1 MKKKPKSIKK
11 PGIRIDMTPLV
22 DVIML
27 LLTFFML
34 TATFKSVE
42 SEAVQ
47 VSLPKSFNTDSTKLP
62 EKDVMTITLTPA
74 GDIFVDVDNYLV
86 RQEVFGDRFAIG
98 LYHPDSTTKSEI
110 EETGKV
116 GNKDFSRKV
125 IILNKAQFEKTL
137 TDLRLTLKNMTDNQS
152 DFRIVLKGDKD
163 TNFGIVEDLM
173 ASLKETRNTRFSLV
187 TTFKFEN
194 EDEESEE

>member
-1 MKKKPKSIKK
+1 MKKPKSIKK

-62 EKDVMTITLTPA
+62 DKDVMTITLTPA

-116 GNKDFSRKV
+116 GNKDFGRKV
-125 IILNKAQFEKTL
+125 VILNRAQFEKTL

-173 ASLKETRNTRFSLV
+173 TSLKETRNTRFSLV
-187 TTFKFEN
+187 TTFKFKE
-194 EDEESEE
+194 EGEESEE

>member
-1 MKKKPKSIKK
+1 MKKPRARTK
-11 PGIRIDMTPLV
+11 PGVRIDMTPLV

-34 TATFKSVE
+34 TATFKTVE
-42 SEAVQ
+42 SEAVE
-47 VSLPKSFNTDSTKLP
+47 VTLPKSVNTDSTRLP

-74 GDIFVDVDNYLV
+74 GDIFVDVDNYVV
-86 RQEVFGDRFAIG
+86 RKEVFGDRFAIG
-98 LYHPDSTTKSEI
+98 LYHPDSTTQSEI
-110 EETGKV
+110 ERTGKV
-116 GNKDFSRKV
+116 GNKDFRRKV

-173 ASLKETRNTRFSLV
+173 SSLKETRNTRFSLV
-187 TTFKFEN
+187 TTFKM
-194 EDEESEE
+194 DEKHGGEEE

>member
-1 MKKKPKSIKK
+1 MKKPRARTK
-11 PGIRIDMTPLV
+11 PGVRIDMTPLV

-34 TATFKSVE
+34 TATFKTVE
-42 SEAVQ
+42 SEAVE
-47 VSLPKSFNTDSTKLP
+47 VNLPKSVNTDSTRLP

-74 GDIFVDVDNYLV
+74 GDIFVDVDNYVV
-86 RQEVFGDRFAIG
+86 RKEVFGDRFAIG

-116 GNKDFSRKV
+116 GDKDFRRKV

-137 TDLRLTLKNMTDNQS
+137 TDLRLTLKNMTDNKS

-173 ASLKETRNTRFSLV
+173 SSLKETRNTRFSLV
-187 TTFKFEN
+187 TTFKM
-194 EDEESEE
+194 DEKPGGEEE

>member
-1 MKKKPKSIKK
+1 MKKPRTRTK
-11 PGIRIDMTPLV
+11 PGVRIDMTPLV

-34 TATFKSVE
+34 TATFKTVE
-42 SEAVQ
+42 SEAVE
-47 VSLPKSFNTDSTKLP
+47 VTLPQSVNTDSTRLP

-86 RQEVFGDRFAIG
+86 RKEVFGDKFAIG
-98 LYHPDSTTKSEI
+98 LYHPDTTTKSEI
-110 EETGKV
+110 ERTGKV
-116 GNKDFSRKV
+116 GLKDFGRKV

-163 TNFGIVEDLM
+163 TDYGMFEDLM
-173 ASLKETRNTRFSLV
+173 SSLKETRNTRFSLV
-187 TTFKFEN
+187 TTFKM
-194 EDEESEE
+194 DDKRGGEEE

>member
-1 MKKKPKSIKK
+1 MKKPRARTR
-11 PGIRIDMTPLV
+11 PGVRIDMTPLV

-34 TATFKSVE
+34 TATFKTVE
-42 SEAVQ
+42 SEAVE
-47 VSLPKSFNTDSTKLP
+47 VMLPQSYNTDSTRLP
-62 EKDVMTITLTPA
+62 DKDIMTITLTPA
-74 GDIFVDVDNYLV
+74 GDIFVDVDNYIV
-86 RQEVFGDRFAIG
+86 REEVFGDRFAIG

-110 EETGKV
+110 EQTGKV
-116 GNKDFSRKV
+116 GNKDFRRKV
-125 IILNKAQFEKTL
+125 VLLNKAQFEKTL

-187 TTFKFEN
+187 TTFKM
-194 EDEESEE
+194 DKKESEGEE

>member
-1 MKKKPKSIKK
+1 MKKPKSRIKS
-11 PGIRIDMTPLV
+11 GVRIDMTPLV

-42 SEAVQ
+42 SEAVE
-47 VSLPKSFNTDSTKLP
+47 VTLPNSVNTDSTRLP
-62 EKDVMTITLTPA
+62 EKDIMTITLTPA
-74 GDIFVDVDNYLV
+74 GDIFVDVDNYIV
-86 RQEVFGDRFAIG
+86 RKEVFGDRFAIG

-110 EETGKV
+110 ERTGKV
-116 GNKDFSRKV
+116 GDKDFRRKV

-137 TDLRLTLKNMTDNQS
+137 TDLRLTLKNMTDNRS

-173 ASLKETRNTRFSLV
+173 SSLKETRNTRFSLV
-187 TTFKFEN
+187 TTFKMDEKRGGE
-194 EDEESEE
+194 ED

>member
-1 MKKKPKSIKK
+1 MKKPRSIKK
-11 PGIRIDMTPLV
+11 PGVRIDMTPLV

-34 TATFKSVE
+34 TATFKTVE
-42 SEAVQ
+42 SEAVE
-47 VSLPKSFNTDSTKLP
+47 VTLPKSVNTDSTRLP

-74 GDIFVDVDNYLV
+74 GDIFVDVDNYVV
-86 RQEVFGDRFAIG
+86 RKEVFGDRFAIG

-116 GNKDFSRKV
+116 GDKDFRRKV

-137 TDLRLTLKNMTDNQS
+137 TDLRLTLKNMTDNKS

-173 ASLKETRNTRFSLV
+173 SSLKETRNTRFSLV
-187 TTFKFEN
+187 TTFKM
-194 EDEESEE
+194 DEKPGGEEE

>member
-1 MKKKPKSIKK
+1 MKKPRSIKK

-42 SEAVQ
+42 SEAVE

>member
-1 MKKKPKSIKK
+1 MKKPRSIKK

-42 SEAVQ
+42 SEAVE

-110 EETGKV
+110 EETGKI
-116 GNKDFSRKV
+116 GNKDFKRKV
-125 IILNKAQFEKTL
+125 VLLNKAQFEKTL

>member
-1 MKKKPKSIKK
+1 MKKPRARTK
-11 PGIRIDMTPLV
+11 PGVRIDMTPLV

-34 TATFKSVE
+34 TATFKTVE
-42 SEAVQ
+42 SEAVE
-47 VSLPKSFNTDSTKLP
+47 VTLPKSVNTDSTRLP

-74 GDIFVDVDNYLV
+74 GDIFVDVDNYVV
-86 RQEVFGDRFAIG
+86 RKEVFGDRFAIG

-110 EETGKV
+110 ELTGKV
-116 GNKDFSRKV
+116 GHKDFGRKV

-163 TNFGIVEDLM
+163 TDFGIVEDLM
-173 ASLKETRNTRFSLV
+173 SSLKETRNTRFSLV
-187 TTFKFEN
+187 TTFKMDERRGD
-194 EDEESEE
+194 DEE

>member
-1 MKKKPKSIKK
+1 MKKPRTRTK
-11 PGIRIDMTPLV
+11 PGVRIDMTPLV

-34 TATFKSVE
+34 TATFKTVE
-42 SEAVQ
+42 SEAVE
-47 VSLPKSFNTDSTKLP
+47 VTLPKSVNTDSTRLP

-86 RQEVFGDRFAIG
+86 RKEVFGDRFAIG
-98 LYHPDSTTKSEI
+98 LYHPDTTTKSEI
-110 EETGKV
+110 ERTGKV
-116 GNKDFSRKV
+116 GLKDFGRKV

-163 TNFGIVEDLM
+163 TDYGMFEDLM
-173 ASLKETRNTRFSLV
+173 SSLKETRNTRFSLV
-187 TTFKFEN
+187 TTFKMDERRGD
-194 EDEESEE
+194 DEE